1 MVAKLLR
8 TEDDVV
14 LAILRMALGLV
25 FFAHGVQRLGWPDA
39 YNSTSAFNVVPE
51 TAGISVPVFLSLT
64 AELIGGL
71 GLILGLFGRIAAF
84 GLATNILAAIMLVH
98 GRHGFFMNWLGNQG
112 GEGIEYHLL
121 ALAIALS
128 VLLNGSGAFSFDQAL
143 LRRFA
148 PKITLPFSAT
158 TGTGRWRDGLL
169 CGSGT
174 SCRPY

>member
-8 TEDDVV
+8 TEDDAV

-25 FFAHGVQRLGWPDA
+25 FFAHGVQDLGWLDVYSSNGGA
-39 YNSTSAFNVVPE
+39 LEVVSE
-51 TAGISVPVFLSLT
+51 TAGISASLFLSAT
-64 AELIGGL
+64 AALIGGL

-98 GRHGFFMNWLGNQG
+98 GRHGFFMNWLGNQS

-121 ALAIALS
+121 ALAITLS

-143 LRRFA
+143 LRHFA
-148 PKITLPFSAT
+148 PKTALPFSA
-158 TGTGRWRDGLL
+158 RAA
-169 CGSGT
+169 T
-174 SCRPY
+174 S

>member
-8 TEDDVV
+8 TEDDAV

-25 FFAHGVQRLGWPDA
+25 FFAHGVQDLGWLDV
-39 YNSTSAFNVVPE
+39 YSSNSALEVVPE
-51 TAGISVPVFLSLT
+51 TVGISASFFFSGT

-71 GLILGLFGRIAAF
+71 GLILGLFSRIAAF

-98 GRHGFFMNWLGNQG
+98 GRHGFFMNWLNNQG

-121 ALAIALS
+121 ALAITLS

-148 PKITLPFSAT
+148 PKIALPFSA
-158 TGTGRWRDGLL
+158 RPV
-169 CGSGT
+169 T
-174 SCRPY
+174 S

>member
-8 TEDDVV
+8 TEDDAV

-25 FFAHGVQRLGWPDA
+25 FFAHGVQDLGWFDV
-39 YNSTSAFNVVPE
+39 YSSNSALEVVPE
-51 TAGISVPVFLSLT
+51 TVGISASLFLSAT

-71 GLILGLFGRIAAF
+71 GLILGLFSRIAAF

-98 GRHGFFMNWLGNQG
+98 GRHGFFINWLGNQS

-121 ALAIALS
+121 APAITLS

-143 LRRFA
+143 LRHFA
-148 PKITLPFSAT
+148 PKIALPFSA
-158 TGTGRWRDGLL
+158 RAA
-169 CGSGT
+169 T
-174 SCRPY
+174 S